1 MTRSTGAGRHDVS
14 KVPDPAAGLPGDM
27 PKSEH
32 NSRHALA
39 IVAINDAYDPQ
50 RRVRALARIDLLDAE
65 RRSGY
70 LDEASYSVGREVER
84 VFENMNRISGGGQF
98 CEGDRL
104 DAATQAEVRA
114 LLGIERAY
122 AVNAF
127 LRWMHR
133 HLGTMDTL
141 LLWRVLGCRM
151 SIATTAV
158 SFGRDG
164 RRGYRYVH
172 DRLCD
177 ALGTLAT
184 AKAAKGRELR

>member
-1 MTRSTGAGRHDVS
+1 
-14 KVPDPAAGLPGDM
+14 M

-32 NSRHALA
+32 NSRRALG

-50 RRVRALARIDLLDAE
+50 RRVRAIARIDLLDAE
-65 RRSGY
+65 RRSGSI
-70 LDEASYSVGREVER
+70 DEAAYLVGREIER
-84 VFENMNRISGGGQF
+84 VLESMNRISGGGQF

-104 DAATQAEVRA
+104 DAATQATVKA
-114 LLGIERAY
+114 LVGIERAY

-141 LLWRVLGCRM
+141 LLWRLLGCRM
-151 SIATTAV
+151 SIATVAIT
-158 SFGRDG
+158 FGRDG

-172 DRLCD
+172 DRFAD
-177 ALGTLAT
+177 ALGTLAE
-184 AKAAKGRELR
+184 AKSAKGKALR